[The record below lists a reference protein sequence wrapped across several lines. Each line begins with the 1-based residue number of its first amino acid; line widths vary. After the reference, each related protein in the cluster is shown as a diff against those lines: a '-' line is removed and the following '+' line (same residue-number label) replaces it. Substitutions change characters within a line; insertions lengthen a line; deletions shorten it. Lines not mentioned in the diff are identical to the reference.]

1 MWEPRPA
8 TCGPCGSPS
17 VITYKRKGR
26 YVEQTN
32 ACPACG
38 WAYGGPVHVLGNL
51 VRWADGAPEAEEY
64 PRDHAPEQPSR
75 ASSVRIAPQF
85 SKTQAAILVNLY
97 EPIEEATS

>member
-1 MWEPRPA
+1 MTMWEPKPS

-32 ACPACG
+32 TCPACG

-51 VRWADGAPEAEEY
+51 VRWADGAPEAEES
-64 PRDHAPEQPSR
+64 PRDYAPAHP
-75 ASSVRIAPQF
+75 PPG
-85 SKTQAAILVNLY
+85 TQLTLL
-97 EPIEEATS
+97 TD

>member
-17 VITYKRKGR
+17 VIRYKRKGR

-38 WAYGGPVHVLGNL
+38 WAYGGLVHVLGNL
-51 VRWADGAPEAEEY
+51 VRWEDGAPEADEY
-64 PRDHAPEQPSR
+64 EVETIRNWCRRDPP
-75 ASSVRIAPQF
+75 PG
-85 SKTQAAILVNLY
+85 TQLTFL
-97 EPIEEATS
+97 TD